1 MTREEFEHL
10 LIRHGT
16 DIALWPP
23 ASRIAAEALLAT
35 DVAARSLLAD
45 EIALERRL
53 AGAAR
58 LASEADMRPAR
69 RVTLA
74 LANAPLPRQSRRH
87 PVLWLPDWLIA
98 LDLRPAWPSIATL
111 AGMALLGFMVGSS
124 DTLVSIGPAARAGAT
139 TDVSAVVFEPGPIGE
154 GVL

>member
-1 MTREEFEHL
+1 MTREDFERF

-16 DIALWPP
+16 DVALWPQAP
-23 ASRIAAEALLAT
+23 RIAAEALLAK
-35 DVAARSLLAD
+35 DAAARALLAE

-53 AGAAR
+53 SGAAR
-58 LASEADMRPAR
+58 LTTEADTRPAH
-69 RVTLA
+69 RVARA
-74 LANAPLPRQSRRH
+74 LSNAPLPRQSRRH

-98 LDLRPAWPSIATL
+98 LDLRPAWPSIAAL

-124 DTLVSIGPAARAGAT
+124 ETLVGIGSGARAGAT